1 MSDPFGAAG
10 DAGSTSAAGAEPGSG
25 PRTDD
30 QTAAWVDTVENR
42 VLDRVEAWM
51 SVELEDRVLRIV
63 EAKLR
68 EETERRAWRR
78 GLGVF

>member
-1 MSDPFGAAG
+1 MSEPFGPVDHSGAASLTG
-10 DAGSTSAAGAEPGSG
+10 PDRSVGRAA
-25 PRTDD
+25 DD
-30 QTAAWVDTVENR
+30 QSAAWVDAVENR

-51 SVELEDRVLRIV
+51 SIELDDRVMRIV
-63 EAKLR
+63 EEKLR

>member
-1 MSDPFGAAG
+1 MSDPFGNGDGGAPRLDG
-10 DAGSTSAAGAEPGSG
+10 PERDAGRMTE
-25 PRTDD
+25 D
-30 QTAAWVDTVENR
+30 QTAVWVDAMENR

-51 SVELEDRVLRIV
+51 SVELDDRVLRIV
-63 EAKLR
+63 EDKLR

>member
-1 MSDPFGAAG
+1 MSDTFGAAG
-10 DAGSTSAAGAEPGSG
+10 DAGSTGPAGAELGSG

-30 QTAAWVDTVENR
+30 QAAAWVDTVENR